1 MFIKAWIFFCLFGF
15 GQTFCPIGVLQN
27 LKDQKHVQDFV
38 DFILNFNRTYESES
52 ELLERL
58 KNFRENMQEILKLQ
72 KDFGTEMFG
81 VNDLVDWSESEL
93 ANLARLPKPPTFEN
107 ISTIPVSA
115 TASRRAK
122 RQAPT
127 NFDWRDSN
135 KVTPVKQQG
144 CMWAPRPMSF
154 LTSTSGVYNP
164 SDAECEQAEQQHRGH
179 LVTIVG
185 YGVDPNGIPYWTIK
199 NSWGAGWGNGGF
211 FKLYRGKKTCW
222 MGGSLT
228 AASAKSQP
236 MECDDITDESYC
248 KYLKSM
254 GVCGANYEPMKG
266 CTGTCG
272 KCPIGGSGTS
282 TKYDFCTASTTT
294 KSPTTTTKACKQ
306 CAAITLNNFG
316 GVATSVNPDRLKYDC
331 GSRVE
336 FYCNKTVGFKEVCF
350 RVNNID
356 QNGNSGGFTECF
368 PNYSVQ
374 ALTCNNGQWTNNTNT
389 ITSLGCW
396 STADTPPATTPK
408 APICQ
413 QCTALTIKNPGNAA
427 TSVNPAQST
436 YNCGAQVSYYCN
448 KTTGHKEV
456 CFNVNSADPNGNSS
470 GFTECFPNYSYQTI
484 TCNNG
489 KWTNNTQTITS
500 LTCTQTEEC
509 KSCSPLPFTNSNG
522 VPASVTPQQS
532 AYACGATV
540 RIACSRPASIP
551 VGQQKICMNEITFDS
566 NGGLKSGLGCFA
578 NNVWNDLTCKD
589 GRWHGENV
597 AFQSI
602 SCLLK

>member
-1 MFIKAWIFFCLFGF
+1 
-15 GQTFCPIGVLQN
+15 
-27 LKDQKHVQDFV
+27 
-38 DFILNFNRTYESES
+38 
-52 ELLERL
+52 
-58 KNFRENMQEILKLQ
+58 MQEILKLQ

-81 VNDLVDWSESEL
+81 VNDLADWSESEL
-93 ANLARLPKPPTFEN
+93 ANLARLQKSPTFEN
-107 ISTIPVSA
+107 ISSIPVSA
-115 TASRRAK
+115 AAPRRAK

-144 CMWAPRPMSF
+144 SCGSCWAFATVAAVESAWLIKDGTFLDLSEQELVDCETEFNGCRGGNEAFPYLGMFTCGTILGYVTGMWAPRAMSF

-185 YGVDPNGIPYWTIK
+185 YGVDPNGIPYWNIK

-236 MECDDITDESYC
+236 MECDDVTDESYC
-248 KYLKSM
+248 KYLKAM
-254 GVCGANYEPMKG
+254 GVCGANYEPIKG

-294 KSPTTTTKACKQ
+294 KSPTTTTKVCKQ

-316 GVATSVNPDRLKYDC
+316 GVATSVIPDRLKYDC

-336 FYCNKTVGFKEVCF
+336 FYCNKTAGFKEVCF
-350 RVNNID
+350 TVNNID

-374 ALTCNNGQWTNNTNT
+374 ALTCNNGQWTNNTDT
-389 ITSLGCW
+389 IT
-396 STADTPPATTPK
+396 
-408 APICQ
+408 
-413 QCTALTIKNPGNAA
+413 
-427 TSVNPAQST
+427 
-436 YNCGAQVSYYCN
+436 
-448 KTTGHKEV
+448 
-456 CFNVNSADPNGNSS
+456 
-470 GFTECFPNYSYQTI
+470 
-484 TCNNG
+484 
-489 KWTNNTQTITS
+489 
-500 LTCTQTEEC
+500 
-509 KSCSPLPFTNSNG
+509 
-522 VPASVTPQQS
+522 
-532 AYACGATV
+532 
-540 RIACSRPASIP
+540 
-551 VGQQKICMNEITFDS
+551 
-566 NGGLKSGLGCFA
+566 
-578 NNVWNDLTCKD
+578 
-589 GRWHGENV
+589 
-597 AFQSI
+597 
-602 SCLLK
+602 